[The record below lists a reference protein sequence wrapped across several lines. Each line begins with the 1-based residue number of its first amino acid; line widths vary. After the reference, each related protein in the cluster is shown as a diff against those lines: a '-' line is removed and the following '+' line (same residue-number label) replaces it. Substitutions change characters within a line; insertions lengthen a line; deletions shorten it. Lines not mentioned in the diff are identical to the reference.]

1 VIPPNCNGEDGDNRH
16 SDDGCGNREDADGD
30 DGKEGNCDEHSRLR
44 SQRCDG
50 TDSDDGDVNALDN
63 DHYGANV
70 AGAEYGFV
78 VKLVMSVVV
87 MMVISVMIGVMGMMR

>member
-1 VIPPNCNGEDGDNRH
+1 
-16 SDDGCGNREDADGD
+16 
-30 DGKEGNCDEHSRLR
+30 
-44 SQRCDG
+44 
-50 TDSDDGDVNALDN
+50 VNALDN